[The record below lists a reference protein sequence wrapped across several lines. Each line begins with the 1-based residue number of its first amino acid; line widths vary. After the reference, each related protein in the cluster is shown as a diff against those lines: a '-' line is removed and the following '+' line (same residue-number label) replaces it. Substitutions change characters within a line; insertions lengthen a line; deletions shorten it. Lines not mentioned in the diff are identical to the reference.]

1 MPRPVTLFTGQWADL
16 PLETLAAKAKSW
28 GYDGLELAS
37 WGDHFDVLRAA
48 DDATYA
54 RGQRALLEKHGLK
67 VFAFSVH
74 LAGQLTLDEPLDER
88 HAIIYHGPAEHRGD
102 AEKMRRWAVDLC
114 MAAPRA
120 AKNLGVD
127 VVTGFTGSPI
137 WHLWFPFPPQV
148 PAQIEAGYR
157 RFAEVWG
164 PIMDE
169 FGRHGV
175 RFGLEVHP
183 SEIAF
188 DFYSAEQ
195 TLDAIGRRPEFGFN
209 FDPSHL
215 VWQGIDP
222 VRFIYRF
229 ADRIYHVHVKDSKT
243 FLNGENGLLTSNLN
257 FGDRRRG
264 WDFISPGHGDV
275 DFEAMFRALNRIGYE
290 GPLSVEW
297 EDNAMDRE
305 FGAPEALQ
313 MIRRLD
319 FPTSQRAFDDAFKQ
333 A

>member
-16 PLETLAAKAKSW
+16 PLETLAQKAKSW
-28 GYDGLELAS
+28 GYDGLELCS

-48 DDATYA
+48 EDRAYA
-54 RGQRALLEKHGLK
+54 QEQRELLKQHGLEAY
-67 VFAFSVH
+67 AFSVH

-88 HAIIYHGPAEHRGD
+88 HAIIYHGPAEDRGKPE
-102 AEKMRRWAVDLC
+102 AMRKWAVDLC

-120 AKNLGVD
+120 AKNLGVE
-127 VVTGFTGSPI
+127 VVTGFTGSSI

-148 PAQIEAGYR
+148 ASQIEAGYR
-157 RFAEVWG
+157 RFAEVWN

-188 DFYSAEQ
+188 DFHSSQQ

-215 VWQGIDP
+215 VWQGVDP
-222 VRFIYRF
+222 VRFVYQF
-229 ADRIYHVHVKDSKT
+229 ADRIYHVHVKDSKR
-243 FLNGENGLLTSNLN
+243 FLNGENSLLTSNLN

-275 DFEAMFRALNRIGYE
+275 DFEAIFRALNRIGYQ

-305 FGAPEALQ
+305 YGAPEALQ
-313 MIRRLD
+313 MVRRLD
-319 FPTSQRAFDDAFKQ
+319 FPTSERAFDDAFKQ